1 MNKPLSMVIEDFKN
15 EIGRA
20 ITQSE
25 LPPTILEM
33 IFKDM
38 YRNVYEL
45 SEKYRYEE
53 ANKYNQELL
62 KQKEEENKNDDVE
75 IVEE

>member
-1 MNKPLSMVIEDFKN
+1 MNKPLSMIIEDFKN
-15 EIGRA
+15 EVGRA

-45 SEKYRYEE
+45 SEKYKYEE
-53 ANKYNQELL
+53 ISKYNQELS
-62 KQKEEENKNDDVE
+62 KQSQESDVE
-75 IVEE
+75 EVEK

>member
-1 MNKPLSMVIEDFKN
+1 MNKPLSMIIEDFKN
-15 EIGRA
+15 EVGRA

-45 SEKYRYEE
+45 SEKYKYEE
-53 ANKYNQELL
+53 ISKYNQELS
-62 KQKEEENKNDDVE
+62 KQSQESDVKEVE
-75 IVEE
+75 K

>member
-1 MNKPLSMVIEDFKN
+1 MNKPLSMIIEDFKN
-15 EIGRA
+15 EVGRA

-25 LPPTILEM
+25 LPPAILEM

-45 SEKYRYEE
+45 SEKYKYEE
-53 ANKYNQELL
+53 ISKYNQELS
-62 KQKEEENKNDDVE
+62 KQSQESDVE
-75 IVEE
+75 EVEK

>member
-1 MNKPLSMVIEDFKN
+1 MNKPLSMIIEDFKN
-15 EIGRA
+15 DVGRA

-45 SEKYRYEE
+45 SEKYKYEE
-53 ANKYNQELL
+53 ISKYNQELS
-62 KQKEEENKNDDVE
+62 KQSQESDVE
-75 IVEE
+75 EVEK

>member
-1 MNKPLSMVIEDFKN
+1 MNKPLSMIIEDFKN
-15 EIGRA
+15 EVGRA

-25 LPPTILEM
+25 LPPAILEM

-45 SEKYRYEE
+45 SEKYKYEE
-53 ANKYNQELL
+53 ISKYNQELS
-62 KQKEEENKNDDVE
+62 KQSQEGDVE
-75 IVEE
+75 EVEK